1 VRVYTDQIKTNNSRI
16 LELEYLVEKQYEEYA
31 KLVSDKEKVQSQ
43 IVDQGEVMSAR
54 IQGLR
59 EMTDICE
66 RDCRVYMEDKGDILA
81 ESARQLDK
89 DRKEMLDR

>member
-1 VRVYTDQIKTNNSRI
+1 
-16 LELEYLVEKQYEEYA
+16 
-31 KLVSDKEKVQSQ
+31 
-43 IVDQGEVMSAR
+43 MSAR